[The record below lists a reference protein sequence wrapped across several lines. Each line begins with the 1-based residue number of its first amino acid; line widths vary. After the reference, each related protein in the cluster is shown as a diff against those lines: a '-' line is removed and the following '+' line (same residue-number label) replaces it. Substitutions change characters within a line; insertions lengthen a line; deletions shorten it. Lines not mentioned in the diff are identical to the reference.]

1 MNERVSSLPTRY
13 YFWTGFIIIVIII
26 YILLM
31 TIYVKPVTID
41 TNDVIDANKI
51 KNENENEITIITT
64 REEQSP
70 KEKEKEKALVLQTY
84 PELNSAALFFSGR
97 VSCFHDSYLFLRT
110 NFLDRFSTCHLY
122 FSLNLDEKDPETRNH
137 LQDIY
142 ETYDHDKLTPEQ
154 IQQYI
159 DEDLHV
165 ELISEPQKRLG
176 HIQRIQVSVY
186 SPPEEW
192 TRWIPLNREELLLKN
207 STHQLRVGS
216 MYFNNWRAGAPGC
229 RARRTRRPRGRAR
242 IPGGAGGSRRCGAA
256 TPRRTPAR
264 RTSDAPPAPRAR
276 SRTGRARALP
286 APEAASS
293 GRPTRQRL
301 FDRCSPARH
310 RSDVGEHAVPPVL
323 AALIAGLAP
332 PAPVVGPDVG
342 ADATGDGKHLRRQGR
357 PLVAPEVVERAHL
370 VSRP

>member
-84 PELNSAALFFSGR
+84 PDLNSAALFFSGR

-216 MYFNNWRAGAPGC
+216 MYFNNWRAMQMILAQQHTTYNVVWKYRSDIMAHQPLWPIFC
-229 RARRTRRPRGRAR
+229 RTWSEMCQMGVLEKRVA
-242 IPGGAGGSRRCGAA
+242 IPEQFAWSGLNDQIAFGSMAA
-256 TPRRTPAR
+256 MKQYADCYH
-264 RTSDAPPAPRAR
+264 SILKYCYEQNIEF
-276 SRTGRARALP
+276 LP
-286 APEAASS
+286 ERLLLHHLHQMGLAVHIFGFEYILY
-293 GRPTRQRL
+293 PTRWQQSEKL
-301 FDRCSPARH
+301 Y
-310 RSDVGEHAVPPVL
+310 
-323 AALIAGLAP
+323 I
-332 PAPVVGPDVG
+332 
-342 ADATGDGKHLRRQGR
+342 T
-357 PLVAPEVVERAHL
+357 PENQNQ
-370 VSRP
+370 